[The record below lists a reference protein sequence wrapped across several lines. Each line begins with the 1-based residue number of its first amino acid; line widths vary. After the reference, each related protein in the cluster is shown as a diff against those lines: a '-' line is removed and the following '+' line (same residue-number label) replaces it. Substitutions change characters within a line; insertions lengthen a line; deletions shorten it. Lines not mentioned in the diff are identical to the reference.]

1 MSLFALGIVRYSL
14 VCTMPLLVYLLLLFL
29 PSSSAFLV
37 ARPFTTS
44 NDASN
49 RVISSFVPGGGRT
62 QPYISS
68 SVSMLSSVDD
78 SSVLTEFAGFDS
90 TGFVILA
97 GGTGSRMKANMP
109 KQFMILNSRPVLH
122 YSLHLFLE
130 KLPTCCINNN
140 LSPPRHV
147 VLVIDPKYQS
157 EYQSIVTAYQG
168 KLSFANPGIE
178 RQGSVQ
184 NGLNELVNSTNG
196 ECTYVAI
203 HDSARPLV
211 TIQEVC
217 NVVHDAHITG
227 AAVLGVPCKA
237 TIKESIDGGILVS
250 RTLDRSKLWEV
261 HTPQVVRVEALLRG
275 FDKVEKERLEV
286 TDDVSIIEALN
297 EPVKLTRGEYTN
309 LKITTP
315 EDMDVASAILLD
327 RGEEDINLA
336 GAAGGVDGNGGI
348 SPSSSSSSPAIGGR
362 RTQLARPFED
372 QSWSSRV
379 DRSDDN
385 DVYLGERGKDGGSDR
400 TSSMMKATSAT
411 IRKNPFSDIPRAG
424 HLREREYN
432 TLREVQLTDMD
443 YVTGRSYPQRPTP
456 SRWHE

>member
-1 MSLFALGIVRYSL
+1 
-14 VCTMPLLVYLLLLFL
+14 
-29 PSSSAFLV
+29 
-37 ARPFTTS
+37 
-44 NDASN
+44 
-49 RVISSFVPGGGRT
+49 
-62 QPYISS
+62 
-68 SVSMLSSVDD
+68 MLSSSVDD
-78 SSVLTEFAGFDS
+78 SSVSSVTEFTGFGS

-109 KQFMILNSRPVLH
+109 KQFMILNSCPVLY

-130 KLPTCCINNN
+130 KLPTYCITNN
-140 LSPPRHV
+140 LSLPQHV

-157 EYQSIVTAYQG
+157 EYQSIVNSYQG
-168 KLSFANPGIE
+168 KLSFANPGKE

-184 NGLNELVNSTNG
+184 NGLNELVQTTNG
-196 ECTYVAI
+196 ECTFVAI

-237 TIKESIDGGILVS
+237 TIKESVDGGILVS

-275 FDKVEKERLEV
+275 FDKVEKEMLEV

-327 RGEEDINLA
+327 RGEENIHLA
-336 GAAGGVDGNGGI
+336 GAAGGVDGKG
-348 SPSSSSSSPAIGGR
+348 STLPSSVSSSSSRAIGGR
-362 RTQLARPFED
+362 RA
-372 QSWSSRV
+372 
-379 DRSDDN
+379 
-385 DVYLGERGKDGGSDR
+385 
-400 TSSMMKATSAT
+400 
-411 IRKNPFSDIPRAG
+411 
-424 HLREREYN
+424 
-432 TLREVQLTDMD
+432 
-443 YVTGRSYPQRPTP
+443 
-456 SRWHE
+456 